1 MNPEPWTKQNVWNT
15 PLLSETRGM
24 QPTTTTEHILCPW
37 QNSDKDVTPRWEQR
51 IRELRYGAQPV
62 WGAAALGANFRESFP
77 HEKGIREVS
86 KNTNYLLL
94 QWTPRPWFG
103 HKKNQGLDW
112 WFVTIRPSSF
122 HSLPSPLWHYGH
134 SQWIFPSPVEVAPS
148 WSTQRILAQLSHPK
162 WCCHSLSPVKC
173 SDPSFALRMPRAP
186 PACGRMTKS
195 IPPGARERRRW
206 GKLLAICQASPLC
219 FFIFS
224 FCSLLESFYLCSGF
238 HGNCI
243 SCLSSL
249 ALNFLFDFPSSQDM
263 TLFSFCKNELS
274 VVFSLVADIFKGGKR
289 DFHSA
294 AESV

>member
-1 MNPEPWTKQNVWNT
+1 MICDHQTKQ
-15 PLLSETRGM
+15 
-24 QPTTTTEHILCPW
+24 
-37 QNSDKDVTPRWEQR
+37 
-51 IRELRYGAQPV
+51 
-62 WGAAALGANFRESFP
+62 
-77 HEKGIREVS
+77 
-86 KNTNYLLL
+86 
-94 QWTPRPWFG
+94 
-103 HKKNQGLDW
+103 
-112 WFVTIRPSSF
+112 
-122 HSLPSPLWHYGH
+122 LP
-134 SQWIFPSPVEVAPS
+134 
-148 WSTQRILAQLSHPK
+148 
-162 WCCHSLSPVKC
+162 LSPKPTVTLWPFPVNFPLSCGSGPKLKHTEDFGTAASSQVMLSLAVPCEVLRPQLC
-173 SDPSFALRMPRAP
+173 SPNAQSTSSVWKDDEEHPTRST
-186 PACGRMTKS
+186 G
-195 IPPGARERRRW
+195 ERRW

-274 VVFSLVADIFKGGKR
+274 VVFSLVVDIFKGGKR